1 MSTDDP
7 DPPEDE
13 TDVEPADLRAELDRQ
28 RSDVRPDPGTEGI
41 VDLLSAAFDTDKRT
55 RVYVGLRQRPD
66 STPEALAEETGLY
79 PATVERVLSDLEAD
93 GVVER
98 RVGTG
103 NGERYTAVPP
113 QEAVDVV
120 FGRVQDTV
128 DEWFSLG
135 GRRDPLPENEPSRSS
150 EPVTIPVEEASDDD
164 GDDR

>member
-13 TDVEPADLRAELDRQ
+13 PSDVEPADLRAELDRQ
-28 RSDVRPDPGTEGI
+28 RGTARPEPDAEGL

-66 STPEALAEETGLY
+66 STAEALAEETGLY
-79 PATVERVLSDLEAD
+79 PTTVERVLDDLEAE

-103 NGERYTAVPP
+103 NGERYTAIAPE
-113 QEAVDVV
+113 EALDVAL
-120 FGRVQDTV
+120 GGIQNAI
-128 DEWFSLG
+128 DERFRLGGLG
-135 GRRDPLPENEPSRSS
+135 GRSFPERERS
-150 EPVTIPVEEASDDD
+150 EPVTIPVERDD
-164 GDDR
+164 GDER